1 MTVRTQYQP
10 EGSTSLEL
18 ANHVEAAISD
28 GTIEAGF
35 RLPPIRD
42 VAAAQKVAPA
52 TVAASYKRLR
62 ERGLVVTRGRQGTIV
77 ARAPRFHIAMS
88 TAVPEGK
95 ANLRNG
101 NPSPEFLHD
110 PTEFVSPP
118 PAPSLPSRT
127 IDRNDPTLLE
137 MAAARFDRD
146 GIPSSHLAVVGGAMD
161 GLERILLGHATK
173 GDLVAIE
180 DPTYP
185 PLADLLIAMG
195 LTPVPV
201 EMDAEGMLPESLS
214 AARGRGVTAVVITP
228 RAQNPTG
235 AALSRERAA
244 ELLTI
249 LRDRPELLVVEDD
262 HMADGSGAES
272 VSVAA
277 DSQIP
282 SWSVVRSVSKSLGPD
297 LRLAVATGDPGTI
310 ARMESRQGLGT
321 GWVSTILQR
330 MVAGMWASPEV
341 TASTAAAEAA
351 YAERRARLIAELADR
366 GIAAAGPSGL
376 NVWVPVER
384 EAPVVEGLL
393 AAGWSIS
400 PGELFRLETQ
410 PGIRVTISLLDP
422 DEAPRFADDLANVLS
437 ATWSG
442 RAY

>member
-10 EGSTSLEL
+10 EGSTSLDL
-18 ANHVEAAISD
+18 ANHVEAAIGD

-52 TVAASYKRLR
+52 TVAAAYKRLR

-88 TAVPEGK
+88 AVVPEGK
-95 ANLRNG
+95 VDLRKG
-101 NPSPEFLHD
+101 SPSPEFLHD
-110 PTEFVSPP
+110 PTDFVSPP
-118 PAPSLPSRT
+118 PVPDLPSRT

-137 MAAARFDRD
+137 LAATRFERD
-146 GIPSSHLAVVGGAMD
+146 GIPSSHLAVVGGAQD
-161 GLERILLGHATK
+161 GLERILLGHASK

-214 AARGRGVTAVVITP
+214 AALGRGVAAVVITP

-235 AALSRERAA
+235 AALSRERGA
-244 ELLTI
+244 ELLAA
-249 LRDRPELLVVEDD
+249 LRDRPELLVLEDD
-262 HMADGSGAES
+262 HMADVAGAES

-277 DSQIP
+277 DPQVH
-282 SWSVVRSVSKSLGPD
+282 SWAVVRSISKSLGPD
-297 LRLAVATGDPGTI
+297 LRLAVATGDRGTI

-341 TASTAAAEAA
+341 AESTAAAEAA
-351 YAERRARLIAELADR
+351 YTERRARLVAELAER
-366 GIAAAGPSGL
+366 GIAATGASGL
-376 NVWVPVER
+376 NVWIPVER
-384 EAPVVEGLL
+384 EAAVVDGLL
-393 AAGWSIS
+393 AAGWSVS

-410 PGIRVTISLLDP
+410 PAIRVTISTLDP
-422 DEAPRFADDLANVLS
+422 NDAPRFADDLAKVLS